1 MSLYFFINHVRPS
14 KIHVLYGLAVALL
27 LLPLTGC
34 EASEIAKPVNAPETG
49 FVVTAILES
58 KELDEVSGIQSGAGG
73 RFFLH
78 NDEGSPS
85 IYVADRDGRHLGK
98 LRIRD
103 AKNRDWEDITR
114 IPGDD
119 GPLLVLGDT
128 GDNKARYKSIRL
140 YFIAEPQPSANGAYA
155 EKVDLLH
162 KLILRYP
169 DGPRDCEAMAY
180 DPASNMILL
189 MSKRDHPPRL
199 YGLPLAVALQAD
211 RTELQYL
218 GDVAGFRPP
227 TAADILTSKK
237 RGQWISQPTGMDISS
252 DGRRAAVITYRSL
265 YLFERAE
272 GESWAEAFLKE
283 PLEIIG
289 PPGLHDEAV
298 TFGFETLDVFVSTER
313 RPTPVYKLLLP

>member
-1 MSLYFFINHVRPS
+1 M
-14 KIHVLYGLAVALL
+14 KIRLTLALL
-27 LLPLTGC
+27 LIPLTTC
-34 EASEIAKPVNAPETG
+34 HADEIPSQADEPETG

-58 KELDEVSGIQSGAGG
+58 KELDEVSGIQSGEGG

-85 IYVADRDGRHLGK
+85 IYIADQDGRHLGK
-98 LRIRD
+98 LSIRD

-128 GDNKARYKSIRL
+128 GDNKARYKSIKL
-140 YFIAEPQPSANGAYA
+140 YFVAEPQPSASGTYT

-162 KLILRYP
+162 KLTVRYP

-180 DPASNMILL
+180 DPTSNMILFL
-189 MSKRDHPPRL
+189 TKRDHPPRL
-199 YGLPLAVALQAD
+199 YGLPVEEALHAD
-211 RTELQYL
+211 KAELQYL
-218 GDVAGFRPP
+218 GDVPGFRPP
-227 TAADILTSKK
+227 TVADLLGSKK
-237 RGQWISQPTGMDISS
+237 RGQWISNPTGMDISS

-265 YLFERAE
+265 YLFERVH
-272 GESWAEAFLKE
+272 GESWAEAFQKAPIE
-283 PLEIIG
+283 YVG

-298 TFGFETLDVFVSTER
+298 TFGFDTSDVYVSTER
-313 RPTPVYKLLLP
+313 RPTPVYKLVLP

>member
-1 MSLYFFINHVRPS
+1 MKFKLT
-14 KIHVLYGLAVALL
+14 LALL
-27 LLPLTGC
+27 LIPLTGC
-34 EASEIAKPVNAPETG
+34 NADEIPKPADELETG

-58 KELDEVSGIQSGAGG
+58 KDLDEVSGIQSGEGG
-73 RFFLH
+73 LFFLH

-85 IYVADRDGRHLGK
+85 IYVADANGRHLGK
-98 LRIRD
+98 LTIRD

-114 IPGDD
+114 IPGES

-128 GDNKARYKSIRL
+128 GDNKARYKYIKL
-140 YFIAEPQPSANGAYA
+140 YFVAEPQPSVGGTYA

-162 KLILRYP
+162 KLKVRYP

-180 DPASNMILL
+180 DPASNMVLFL
-189 MSKRDHPPRL
+189 TKRDHPPRL
-199 YGLPLAVALQAD
+199 YGLAVEDALQTDKA
-211 RTELQYL
+211 ELQYL
-218 GDVAGFRPP
+218 GEVPGFRPP
-227 TAADILTSKK
+227 TMADLLNSKK

-272 GESWAEAFLKE
+272 DESWAEAFLKT
-283 PLEIIG
+283 PLEYVG

-298 TFGFETLDVFVSTER
+298 TFGFDALDVYVSTER
-313 RPTPVYKLLLP
+313 RPTPIYKLVLP